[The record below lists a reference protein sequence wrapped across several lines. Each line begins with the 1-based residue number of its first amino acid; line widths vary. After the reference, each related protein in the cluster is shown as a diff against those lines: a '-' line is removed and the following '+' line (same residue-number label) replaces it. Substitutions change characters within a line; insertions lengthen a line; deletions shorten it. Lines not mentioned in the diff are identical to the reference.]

1 MDLTR
6 DTIAGVVLLL
16 GLASPAAA
24 QSITV
29 PSVAPTP
36 ADDSLYRLAVDPAK
50 HEDETVHTLVDSTAV
65 MVKSDGTVIKTFRRV
80 IQVLSE
86 TGAAQLREQ
95 QFGFVPGHQ
104 TFTVQ
109 WLRVVRPNGTVVSSA
124 PTQIQ
129 ESDVP
134 APVSTSPVYSDQKIV
149 RMSLS
154 GVMAGTILD
163 AEFTVAERQ
172 PALKGDFTQSYVFT
186 PGTSIERA
194 RFVLDVPSSLTP
206 RIREENLDFRRV
218 TVTAR
223 GRTRYLWSRNATPR
237 VRMEPFAADS
247 NGVVMRVRVGSPLTW
262 TDISRWYAGLAKDRY
277 GATPGLRHIVDS
289 LVTGAKTRDDSIRAV
304 HRWVAQDIRYV
315 GIELGIGG
323 YQPRMPDTV
332 IATGYGDC
340 KDKATL
346 FVAALAHLGIKA
358 FPVLLSINATA
369 QGDLPT
375 PQQFNHEIAAVA
387 LAGGGYQFVDLT
399 ASFNA
404 YGELPRNIQ
413 GGFALVVFPDGRN
426 AEVTLPIESPSMN
439 VQTTRL
445 VGTLSADGKFDG
457 HYLEAA
463 TGSIAAG
470 MRQSFALPLDSTQR
484 ADAALRVVRKY
495 FSSGNADSLSAFD
508 GRNYAAPTRVSVRIS
523 NAGATTMAGSVQLLN
538 NPFGSFAAM
547 STAADDIARL
557 PVRRFPID
565 ASKIVGR
572 QTTLTEYR
580 VLLPEG
586 WHARLPTGITATSV
600 FGSYST
606 TYAQTGREVV
616 ISRRLVGGTGIY
628 MPSRVN
634 ELVTWLRAI
643 GSDDVKFIVLD
654 KPVMDKPAVDKPAS

>member
-1 MDLTR
+1 VDLTR
-6 DTIAGVVLLL
+6 STLASVVLLAA
-16 GLASPAAA
+16 LAWPAAA
-24 QSITV
+24 QSVTV
-29 PSVAPTP
+29 PSVAPTQ

-50 HEDETVHTLVDSTAV
+50 HEGEPVHTLVDSTTIKV
-65 MVKSDGTVIKTFRRV
+65 ESDGTVIKTFRRV
-80 IQVLSE
+80 VQILTDV
-86 TGAAQLREQ
+86 GATQLREQ

-104 TFTVQ
+104 TFAVR
-109 WLRVVRPNGTVVSSA
+109 WLRIVRPDGSVVSAA

-134 APVSTSPVYSDQKIV
+134 APVSTSPTYSDQKVV

-154 GVMAGTILD
+154 GVAAGTILD
-163 AEFTVAERQ
+163 AEFTVDERS

-186 PGTSIERA
+186 PGSSIERA
-194 RFVLDVPSSLTP
+194 RLVLDVPSSLTP
-206 RIREENLDFRRV
+206 RIREENLDFKRG
-218 TVTAR
+218 TQWSK
-223 GRTRYLWSRNATPR
+223 GRTRYIWSRNETPR

-247 NGVVMRVRVGSPLTW
+247 NGVVMRVRIGSPLTW
-262 TDISRWYAGLAKDRY
+262 TDISRWYAGLARDRY
-277 GATPGLRHIVDS
+277 GATPQLVRIVDS
-289 LVTGAKTRDDSIRAV
+289 LVAAAKTRDDSIRAV

-346 FVAALAHLGIKA
+346 FVAALDHLGIRA
-358 FPVLLSINATA
+358 FPVLLSVNASA
-369 QGDLPT
+369 ERDLPT

-387 LAGGGYQFVDLT
+387 LKGGGYQYVDLT

-404 YGELPRNIQ
+404 YGELPRSIQ

-426 AEVTLPIESPSMN
+426 AEVTLPIDSPSMN

-445 VGTLSADGKFDG
+445 VGTLSVDGKFNG
-457 HYLEAA
+457 HYLESA

-470 MRQSFALPLDSTQR
+470 MRASFALPMDSAQK
-484 ADAALRVVRKY
+484 ADAARRVVRKY
-495 FSSGNADSLSAFD
+495 FSSGEADSLSAFD
-508 GRNYAAPTRVSVRIS
+508 GRNYSAPTRVSVRIS
-523 NAGATTMAGSVQLLN
+523 NAGATTMAGSVPLLN
-538 NPFGSFAAM
+538 NPFGTFSAM
-547 STAADDIARL
+547 GTAADDIARL

-565 ASKIVGR
+565 ASKIIGR
-572 QTTLTEYR
+572 QTTITELR
-580 VLLPEG
+580 VILPEG

-616 ISRRLVGGTGIY
+616 ISRRLVGETGIF

-654 KPVMDKPAVDKPAS
+654 KPAT